1 MNVPAAPAAD
11 RLLVYGATGYTGGLL
26 AALAKERGLAPIV
39 AGRNRAKV
47 EALAAR
53 LGADARV
60 ATVDDAAA
68 LREMLRGVA
77 CVISSAGPFARTAR
91 QMFEACLEAR
101 THYLD
106 VTGEIDVFA
115 LAESYDERARQ
126 AGVMLLPGIGFD
138 VVPSDCLAAHVAA
151 RVEQPRSVRIALAA
165 GGTPTHGTAKTAL
178 QMLSAPL
185 RVRRGGRL
193 VELPS
198 GSLSRRFDFGEG
210 PVACVG
216 VPMGDVV
223 TAGRSTGAP
232 DVEVYMRG
240 STGLRLAL
248 RTAQLFGP
256 ILSSGPVQGA
266 LGRWIDRLPEGPSE
280 EERLGTRAR
289 VVAEAE
295 SGARVARARI
305 ETPSGYETTR
315 LAGIEAARRILAGEV
330 KPGFQT
336 PATAFGA
343 DFVLSLPGVKRED
356 LT

>member
-1 MNVPAAPAAD
+1 MRD

-26 AALAKERGLAPIV
+26 AALAHERGLAPVV
-39 AGRNRAKV
+39 AGRSREKV
-47 EALAAR
+47 EAVAR
-53 LGADARV
+53 RLDSEARV
-60 ATVDDAAA
+60 ASVDDPAA
-68 LREMLRGVA
+68 LRQMLRDVA
-77 CVISSAGPFARTAR
+77 CVISSAGPFSRTAR
-91 QMFEACLEAR
+91 AMFEACCETG

-106 VTGEIDVFA
+106 VTGEIDVFR
-115 LAESYDERARQ
+115 LAESYDARARA

-138 VVPSDCLAAHVAA
+138 VVPSDCLAAYVAA
-151 RVEQPRSVRIALAA
+151 RVGTPRVVRIALAA

-178 QMLSAPL
+178 EALGAPL

-223 TAGRSTGAP
+223 SAGWSTRAA

-240 STGLRLAL
+240 SSAL
-248 RTAQLFGP
+248 RFALRAGQWLGP
-256 ILSSGPVQGA
+256 VVSRGPVQRA

-280 EERLGTRAR
+280 HERLTARAR

-295 SGARVARARI
+295 GSHGVARARLD
-305 ETPSGYETTR
+305 TPSGYETTR
-315 LAGIEAARRILAGEV
+315 LAGVEAARRVLAGGA

-336 PATAFGA
+336 PASAFGA
-343 DFVLSLPGVKRED
+343 DFVLALPGVARED

>member
-1 MNVPAAPAAD
+1 MRD
-11 RLLVYGATGYTGGLL
+11 RLVVYGATGYTGGLL

-39 AGRNRAKV
+39 AGRSRAKV
-47 EALAAR
+47 EAVAAR
-53 LGADARV
+53 LGLEARL
-60 ATVDDAAA
+60 AAVDDPAA
-68 LREMLRGVA
+68 LGALLRDAG
-77 CVISSAGPFARTAR
+77 CVISSAGPFSKTAR
-91 QMFEACLEAR
+91 QMFDACLASG

-106 VTGEIDVFA
+106 VTGEVDVFA
-115 LAESYDERARQ
+115 LAESYDARAKQ

-151 RVEQPRSVRIALAA
+151 RVGRTERVRIALAA

-178 QMLSAPL
+178 EAIGAPL

-193 VELPS
+193 VSLAS
-198 GSLSRRFDFGEG
+198 GSLVRSFDFGQG
-210 PVACVG
+210 AVPCVG

-223 TAGRSTGAP
+223 TAGKSTGAA

-240 STGLRLAL
+240 SGSLRFAL
-248 RTAQLFGP
+248 RASQWLAPIVTA
-256 ILSSGPVQGA
+256 GPVQRG
-266 LGRWIDRLPEGPSE
+266 LGRWIDRLPEGPSQ

-295 SGARVARARI
+295 GGGRLARARL

-315 LAGIEAARRILAGEV
+315 LAGVEAARRILAGEV
-330 KPGFQT
+330 TPGWQT

-343 DFVLSLPGVKRED
+343 DFVLALPGVKRED
-356 LT
+356 LA

>member
-1 MNVPAAPAAD
+1 MNVSGGD

-26 AALAKERGLAPIV
+26 AALAAERGLAPIV
-39 AGRNRAKV
+39 AGRSRAKV
-47 EALAAR
+47 EPVAAR
-53 LGADARV
+53 LGAEARV
-60 ATVDDAAA
+60 AGVDDAAA
-68 LREMLRGVA
+68 LRELLRDVA
-77 CVISSAGPFARTAR
+77 CVISSAGPFSRTAR
-91 QMFEACLEAR
+91 QLFEACLATG

-115 LAESYDERARQ
+115 LAESYDARAKQ

-151 RVEQPRSVRIALAA
+151 RVGRPLRVRIALAA

-178 QMLSAPL
+178 EALGAPL
-185 RVRRGGRL
+185 RVRRGGEL
-193 VELPS
+193 VGLPS
-198 GSLSRRFDFGEG
+198 GSLVRSFDFGAG

-223 TAGRSTGAP
+223 TAARSTGAR

-240 STGLRLAL
+240 SRALRLAL
-248 RTAQLFGP
+248 RGSQLVGP
-256 ILSSGPVQGA
+256 LLSRGPLRRA
-266 LGRWIDRLPEGPSE
+266 LERWIDRLPEGPSE
-280 EERLGTRAR
+280 EERLGTKAR

-295 SGARVARARI
+295 GSAGVARARL

-315 LAGIEAARRILAGEV
+315 LAGVEAARRILAGEA
-330 KPGFQT
+330 KPGFHT

-356 LT
+356 LA

>member
-1 MNVPAAPAAD
+1 MGD

-39 AGRNRAKV
+39 AGRSRAKV
-47 EALAAR
+47 EAVAAR
-53 LGADARV
+53 LGVEARV
-60 ATVDDAAA
+60 ASVDDAAA
-68 LREMLRGVA
+68 LAELLRDVA
-77 CVISSAGPFARTAR
+77 CVISSAGPFAMTAR
-91 QMFEACLEAR
+91 QMFEACLATH

-106 VTGEIDVFA
+106 VTGEIDVFE
-115 LAESYDERARQ
+115 LAASYGERARQ

-151 RVEQPRSVRIALAA
+151 RVPQPRSVRIALAA

-178 QMLSAPL
+178 ATLGAPL
-185 RVRRGGRL
+185 RVRRGGKL
-193 VELPS
+193 VALPS
-198 GSLSRRFDFGEG
+198 GSLVRSFDFGQG

-216 VPMGDVV
+216 VPLGDVV
-223 TAGRSTGAP
+223 TAAHSTGAA

-240 STGLRLAL
+240 SGSLRLAL
-248 RTAQLFGP
+248 RASQVLGP
-256 ILSSGPVQGA
+256 IVSSGPVQRV
-266 LGRWIDRLPEGPSE
+266 LGRFIDRLPEGPSE
-280 EERLGTRAR
+280 EERLTTRAL

-295 SGARVARARI
+295 GGGRTARARL

-315 LAGIEAARRILAGEV
+315 LAGVEAARRILAGDA

-343 DFVLSLPGVKRED
+343 DFVLALPGVKRED
-356 LT
+356 LA

>member
-1 MNVPAAPAAD
+1 
-11 RLLVYGATGYTGGLL
+11 
-26 AALAKERGLAPIV
+26 
-39 AGRNRAKV
+39 
-47 EALAAR
+47 
-53 LGADARV
+53 
-60 ATVDDAAA
+60 
-68 LREMLRGVA
+68 
-77 CVISSAGPFARTAR
+77 
-91 QMFEACLEAR
+91 
-101 THYLD
+101 
-106 VTGEIDVFA
+106 
-115 LAESYDERARQ
+115 
-126 AGVMLLPGIGFD
+126 
-138 VVPSDCLAAHVAA
+138 
-151 RVEQPRSVRIALAA
+151 
-165 GGTPTHGTAKTAL
+165 
-178 QMLSAPL
+178 
-185 RVRRGGRL
+185 
-193 VELPS
+193 
-198 GSLSRRFDFGEG
+198 
-210 PVACVG
+210 
-216 VPMGDVV
+216 
-223 TAGRSTGAP
+223 
-232 DVEVYMRG
+232 VEVYMRG

>member
-1 MNVPAAPAAD
+1 MRD

-26 AALAKERGLAPIV
+26 ADLAKQRGLAPIV
-39 AGRNRAKV
+39 AGRSRAKV
-47 EALAAR
+47 EAVAAR
-53 LGADARV
+53 LGLEAR
-60 ATVDDAAA
+60 AASVDDAAQLA
-68 LREMLRGVA
+68 EMLRDVA

-91 QMFEACLEAR
+91 QMFDACIAAGA
-101 THYLD
+101 HYLD

-115 LAESYDERARQ
+115 LAEATDARARK

-151 RVEQPRSVRIALAA
+151 RTGEPRVVRIALAA

-178 QMLSAPL
+178 GMLSAPL

-193 VELPS
+193 VSLPS
-198 GSLSRRFDFGEG
+198 GSLVRDFDFGQG
-210 PVACVG
+210 PVRCVG

-223 TAGRSTGAP
+223 TAARSTGAP

-240 STGLRLAL
+240 GAKLRLGLRAAQWLGPVLA
-248 RTAQLFGP
+248 RG
-256 ILSSGPVQGA
+256 SVQGA
-266 LGRWIDRLPEGPSE
+266 LGRWIDRLPEGPSP
-280 EERLGTRAR
+280 EERLGTRAV

-295 SGARVARARI
+295 GPARVARARL

-315 LAGIEAARRILAGEV
+315 LAGVEAVRRVLAGEA

-356 LT
+356 LA

>member
-1 MNVPAAPAAD
+1 MRD

-39 AGRNRAKV
+39 AGRSRAKV
-47 EALAAR
+47 EAVAAR
-53 LGADARV
+53 LGVEARI
-60 ATVDDAAA
+60 ASVDEAGA
-68 LREMLRGVA
+68 LAELLRDVA
-77 CVISSAGPFARTAR
+77 CVISSAGPFSRTAR
-91 QMFEACLEAR
+91 QMFEACLASGA
-101 THYLD
+101 HYLD

-115 LAESYDERARQ
+115 LAASFDARARQ

-151 RVEQPRSVRIALAA
+151 RVGRPRSVRIALAA
-165 GGTPTHGTAKTAL
+165 GGTPTHGTARTAL
-178 QMLSAPL
+178 ETIGAPL
-185 RVRRGGRL
+185 RVRRGGKL
-193 VELPS
+193 VALPS
-198 GSLSRRFDFGEG
+198 GSLSRSFDFGQG
-210 PVACVG
+210 PVACLG
-216 VPMGDVV
+216 VPMGDVI
-223 TAGRSTGAP
+223 TAAHSTGAA

-240 STGLRLAL
+240 SGAL
-248 RTAQLFGP
+248 RFALRASQWLGP
-256 ILSSGPVQGA
+256 IVSSGLVQRG

-280 EERLGTRAR
+280 EERLTTRAS

-295 SGARVARARI
+295 GDRGVARARL

-315 LAGIEAARRILAGEV
+315 LAGVEAARRILAGEA

-343 DFVLSLPGVKRED
+343 DFVLALPGVKRED

>member
-1 MNVPAAPAAD
+1 MNVPANAD
-11 RLLVYGATGYTGGLL
+11 GRLLVYGATGYTGGLL

-39 AGRNRAKV
+39 AGRSRAKV
-47 EALAAR
+47 EAMAAR
-53 LGADARV
+53 LGVEARV
-60 ATVDDAAA
+60 AAVDDPAA

-77 CVISSAGPFARTAR
+77 CVISSAGPFSKTAR

-115 LAESYDERARQ
+115 LAESYDERARR

-151 RVEQPRSVRIALAA
+151 RVGRPRVLRIALAA

-178 QMLSAPL
+178 EAIGAPL

-193 VELPS
+193 VALPS
-198 GSLSRRFDFGEG
+198 GSLARRFDFGDG
-210 PVACVG
+210 PALCVG

-223 TAGRSTGAP
+223 TAGRSTSAT

-240 STGLRLAL
+240 SAALRLAL
-248 RTAQLFGP
+248 RFGQLLGP
-256 ILSSGPVQGA
+256 IVSSGPVRGA

-295 SGARVARARI
+295 AEGRVARARL

-315 LAGIEAARRILAGEV
+315 LAGVEAARRILAGEA

-343 DFVLSLPGVKRED
+343 DFVLSLPSVKRED
-356 LT
+356 LA

>member
-1 MNVPAAPAAD
+1 MSTNHNTRE

-26 AALAKERGLAPIV
+26 ATLAAERGLAPIV
-39 AGRNRAKV
+39 AGRSRHKV
-47 EALAAR
+47 EAVAAR
-53 LGADARV
+53 LGVEARV
-60 ATVDDAAA
+60 ASVDDAAA
-68 LREMLRGVA
+68 LRALLRDVR

-91 QMFEACLEAR
+91 QLFEACCDTGA
-101 THYLD
+101 HYLD
-106 VTGEIDVFA
+106 VTGEIDVFQ
-115 LAESYDERARQ
+115 LAESFDTRARA

-151 RVEQPRSVRIALAA
+151 RVGTPRVVRIALAA

-178 QMLSAPL
+178 AMLSAPL

-193 VELPS
+193 VALPS
-198 GSLSRRFDFGEG
+198 GSLVRDFDFGRG

-223 TAGRSTGAP
+223 TAARSTGAA

-240 STGLRLAL
+240 GSGMRLGLRA
-248 RTAQLFGP
+248 AQWLGP
-256 ILSSGPVQGA
+256 VLSSGVVQGA

-280 EERLGTRAR
+280 QERLGTRAL

-295 SGARVARARI
+295 GAGAAARARLD
-305 ETPSGYETTR
+305 TPSGYETTR
-315 LAGIEAARRILAGEV
+315 LAGVEAARRVLGGEA

-336 PATAFGA
+336 PASAFGA

-356 LT
+356 LA

>member
-1 MNVPAAPAAD
+1 
-11 RLLVYGATGYTGGLL
+11 
-26 AALAKERGLAPIV
+26 
-39 AGRNRAKV
+39 
-47 EALAAR
+47 
-53 LGADARV
+53 
-60 ATVDDAAA
+60 
-68 LREMLRGVA
+68 
-77 CVISSAGPFARTAR
+77 
-91 QMFEACLEAR
+91 MFEACCETG

-106 VTGEIDVFA
+106 VTGEIDVFR
-115 LAESYDERARQ
+115 LAESYDARARA

-138 VVPSDCLAAHVAA
+138 VVPSDCLAVHVAA
-151 RVEQPRSVRIALAA
+151 RVGTPRAVRIALAA

-178 QMLSAPL
+178 EALGAPL

-223 TAGRSTGAP
+223 TAGWSTRAA

-240 STGLRLAL
+240 SGAL
-248 RTAQLFGP
+248 RFALRGGQWLGP
-256 ILSSGPVQGA
+256 IVSSGPVQRA

-280 EERLGTRAR
+280 HERLTARAR

-295 SGARVARARI
+295 GAQGLARARL

-315 LAGIEAARRILAGEV
+315 LAGVEAARRILAGGA

-343 DFVLSLPGVKRED
+343 DFVLALPGVKRED
-356 LT
+356 LA

>member
-1 MNVPAAPAAD
+1 
-11 RLLVYGATGYTGGLL
+11 
-26 AALAKERGLAPIV
+26 
-39 AGRNRAKV
+39 
-47 EALAAR
+47 
-53 LGADARV
+53 
-60 ATVDDAAA
+60 
-68 LREMLRGVA
+68 
-77 CVISSAGPFARTAR
+77 
-91 QMFEACLEAR
+91 MFDACLEVGA
-101 THYLD
+101 HYLD
-106 VTGEIDVFA
+106 VTGEIDVFQ

-151 RVEQPRSVRIALAA
+151 RAPRPRAVRIALAA

-178 QMLSAPL
+178 EAIGAPL

-193 VELPS
+193 VALPS
-198 GSLSRRFDFGEG
+198 GSLARRFDFGDG
-210 PVACVG
+210 PVPCVG

-223 TAGRSTGAP
+223 TAGRSTGAS

-240 STGLRLAL
+240 SASLRLAL
-248 RTAQLFGP
+248 RAGQLLGP
-256 ILSSGPVQGA
+256 IVSSGPVRRA
-266 LGRWIDRLPEGPSE
+266 LGRWIDRLPEGPNE

-295 SGARVARARI
+295 VEGRVARARL

-315 LAGIEAARRILAGEV
+315 LAGVEAARRILAGEAT
-330 KPGFQT
+330 PGFQT

-356 LT
+356 LA

>member
-1 MNVPAAPAAD
+1 MNLPSGD

-39 AGRNRAKV
+39 AGRSRAKL

-53 LGADARV
+53 LGAEARV
-60 ATVDDAAA
+60 ASVDDPAA
-68 LREMLRGVA
+68 LAEMLRGVA
-77 CVISSAGPFARTAR
+77 CVISSAGPFSKTAR
-91 QMFEACLEAR
+91 QMFEACLEAKA
-101 THYLD
+101 HYLD
-106 VTGEIDVFA
+106 VTGEVDVFA
-115 LAESYDERARQ
+115 LAESYGERAKQ

-151 RVEQPRSVRIALAA
+151 RVGAPRSVRIALAA
-165 GGTPTHGTAKTAL
+165 GGTPTQGTAKTAL
-178 QMLSAPL
+178 EAIGAPL

-198 GSLSRRFDFGEG
+198 GSLSRRFDFGAG

-223 TAGRSTGAP
+223 TVGLSTGAP

-240 STGLRLAL
+240 SAALRLAL
-248 RTAQLFGP
+248 RGGQLLGP
-256 ILSSGPVQGA
+256 LVSSGPVRRA

-295 SGARVARARI
+295 GSGVLARARLD
-305 ETPSGYETTR
+305 TPSGYETTR
-315 LAGIEAARRILAGEV
+315 LAGVEAARRILAGEAR
-330 KPGFQT
+330 PGFQT

-356 LT
+356 LD

>member
-1 MNVPAAPAAD
+1 MRS

-26 AALAKERGLAPIV
+26 AALAGERGLAPIV
-39 AGRNRAKV
+39 AGRSREKV

-53 LGADARV
+53 LGAEARV
-60 ATVDDAAA
+60 ASVDDAAA
-68 LREMLRGVA
+68 LAEMLRDVA
-77 CVISSAGPFARTAR
+77 CVISSAGPFAQTAR
-91 QMFEACLEAR
+91 QMFEACCLSG

-115 LAESYDERARQ
+115 LAETFDARARR

-151 RVEQPRSVRIALAA
+151 RLGAPRAVRIALAA

-178 QMLSAPL
+178 AMLAAPL

-193 VELPS
+193 VALPS
-198 GSLSRRFDFGEG
+198 GSLVRRFDFGEG
-210 PVACVG
+210 PVRCVG

-223 TAGRSTGAP
+223 TAAHSTGAR

-240 STGLRLAL
+240 GAPLRLGLRAAQWLGPLLA
-248 RTAQLFGP
+248 
-256 ILSSGPVQGA
+256 SGPVQRA
-266 LGRWIDRLPEGPSE
+266 LGSWIDRLPEGPSE
-280 EERLGTRAR
+280 EERLGTRAV
-289 VVAEAE
+289 VVAEVE
-295 SGARVARARI
+295 GEGRTARARL

-315 LAGIEAARRILAGEV
+315 LAGVEAARRVLAGEA

-343 DFVLSLPGVKRED
+343 DFVLALPGVKRED
-356 LT
+356 L

>member
-1 MNVPAAPAAD
+1 MSD

-26 AALAKERGLAPIV
+26 AALAKERGLAPVV
-39 AGRNRAKV
+39 AGRSRAKV
-47 EALAAR
+47 EAAAR
-53 LGADARV
+53 RLGVEARV
-60 ATVDDAAA
+60 ASVDDAAA
-68 LREMLRGVA
+68 LREMLRDVA
-77 CVISSAGPFARTAR
+77 CVISSAGPFSKTAR
-91 QMFEACLEAR
+91 PMFEACLATR

-115 LAESYDERARQ
+115 LAESFDARARQ

-138 VVPSDCLAAHVAA
+138 VVPSDCLAAYVAA
-151 RVEQPRSVRIALAA
+151 RVGEPRVVRIALAA

-178 QMLSAPL
+178 EVVGAPL

-193 VELPS
+193 IELPS
-198 GSLSRRFDFGEG
+198 GSLSRSFDFGDG

-223 TAGRSTGAP
+223 TAGWSTGAP

-240 STGLRLAL
+240 SGTLRFAL
-248 RTAQLFGP
+248 RASQWLGP
-256 ILSSGPVQGA
+256 IVSSGPVRRA

-295 SGARVARARI
+295 GKGRLARARL

-315 LAGIEAARRILAGEV
+315 LAGVEAARRILAGEA

-343 DFVLSLPGVKRED
+343 DFVLALPGVKRED
-356 LT
+356 LS

>member
-1 MNVPAAPAAD
+1 MGD

-39 AGRNRAKV
+39 AGRSAAKV
-47 EALAAR
+47 EATAKR
-53 LGADARV
+53 LGVEARV
-60 ATVDDAAA
+60 ASVDDGAA
-68 LREMLRGVA
+68 LREMFRDVG
-77 CVISSAGPFARTAR
+77 CVISSAGPFSKTAR
-91 QMFEACLEAR
+91 QMFEACLAAR
-101 THYLD
+101 AHYLD
-106 VTGEIDVFA
+106 VTGEIDVFS
-115 LAESYDERARQ
+115 LAASFDERAKQ

-151 RVEQPRSVRIALAA
+151 RAGRPRAVRIALAA

-178 QMLSAPL
+178 EALGTKL
-185 RVRRGGRL
+185 RVRRGGKL
-193 VELPS
+193 IELPS
-198 GSLSRRFDFGEG
+198 GSLVRRFDFGSG

-223 TAGRSTGAP
+223 TAGWSTGAA

-240 STGLRLAL
+240 SGAL
-248 RTAQLFGP
+248 RVALRASQLLGP
-256 ILSSGPVQGA
+256 LVSSGPVQRA

-280 EERLGTRAR
+280 QERLTARAR

-295 SGARVARARI
+295 GAGGVARARL

-315 LAGIEAARRILAGEV
+315 LAGVEALLRILAGDA

-343 DFVLSLPGVKRED
+343 DFVLTLPGVKRED
-356 LT
+356 LD